1 MHPEPDTSAVES
13 RTAAGAANRA
23 AVARGRRRRRRA
35 GDAVGPVF
43 VDASG
48 RRSKVLRRIGLL
60 VGCAC
65 LTYALVLGAAFMGWG
80 TSLNPSSLLPFGGGR
95 GGDRGGAGVP
105 GGRPPQ
111 DGTGRQAVL
120 PGGAAPTAHPSGT
133 PTTLPTAVPSGAPT
147 APSDGTSAP
156 TARTTAPTA
165 TARTTAPTTAAAV
178 AD

>member
-1 MHPEPDTSAVES
+1 M
-13 RTAAGAANRA
+13 
-23 AVARGRRRRRRA
+23 
-35 GDAVGPVF
+35 GPVF

>member
-1 MHPEPDTSAVES
+1 MAIKTLPNIRGMHSEPDTSAVES

-23 AVARGRRRRRRA
+23 AVARDRRRRRRA
-35 GDAVGPVF
+35 GDAEGPVF

-80 TSLNPSSLLPFGGGR
+80 TSLNPSSLLPFGG
-95 GGDRGGAGVP
+95 DRGGAGAP

-111 DGTGRQAVL
+111 DGTGRRAVL
-120 PGGAAPTAHPSGT
+120 PGGAAPTAHSSGA
-133 PTTLPTAVPSGAPT
+133 PTALPTAVPSGAPT
-147 APSDGTSAP
+147 APPDGTS
-156 TARTTAPTA
+156 APTA